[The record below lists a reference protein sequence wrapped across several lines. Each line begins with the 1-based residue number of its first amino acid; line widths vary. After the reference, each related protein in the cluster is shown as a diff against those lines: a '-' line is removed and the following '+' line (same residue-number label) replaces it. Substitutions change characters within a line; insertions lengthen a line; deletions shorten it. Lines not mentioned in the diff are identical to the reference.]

1 VNSVQLAPRCARV
14 VVTRDREMDARRVD
28 IRESV
33 KRQGRPMRNDSTAQ
47 SPRDRSCKVVVLTAR
62 QDGHP
67 VHTTTRTLKTPPR
80 GQEAELHGVY
90 ADVSRIAGRDVAMLL
105 GGKFDKPIPDR
116 HVRNRIKGIRFCT

>member
-1 VNSVQLAPRCARV
+1 
-14 VVTRDREMDARRVD
+14 
-28 IRESV
+28 
-33 KRQGRPMRNDSTAQ
+33 MRNDSTAQ

-116 HVRNRIKGIRFCT
+116 HVRNRIKGIRFCTQSVGRSAVEPGVFDPRLPRRRIRGMRRPY